1 MKRQPENDMKE
12 KKHEENICKIKP
24 QELEKKFRWW
34 AALREILEQ
43 QEERNPLRDGK
54 GNG

>member
-1 MKRQPENDMKE
+1 MKKTSARSNHKNW
-12 KKHEENICKIKP
+12 K
-24 QELEKKFRWW
+24 KKFRWW